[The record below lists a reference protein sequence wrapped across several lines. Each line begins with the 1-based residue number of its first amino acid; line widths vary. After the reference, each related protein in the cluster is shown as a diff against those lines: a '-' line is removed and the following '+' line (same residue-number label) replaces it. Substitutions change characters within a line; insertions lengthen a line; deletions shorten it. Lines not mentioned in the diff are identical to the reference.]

1 MPNLV
6 VYDTE
11 TTTNMSGPEKD
22 FNQVIQIASILY
34 DQDLN
39 KKDSFNFSCSPL
51 PWSLFSPGALLTNK
65 KIDAFD
71 NEITHYQLIKST
83 WEKWKS
89 WTDFSDSIFIS
100 YNGDMFD
107 EEVMRRQFFWNLI
120 DPYFTSRE
128 PRSRLDVLPKLFPL
142 AIFYKNDF
150 DLPYI
155 DKKVSF
161 KLENIAKSYGI
172 DTTDAHDAYADC
184 IFLYELI
191 KQIKKNVPNYFEEII
206 LTTNKIKKIE
216 HLTSNEIHFDCTRY
230 GNNNPVYVFSS
241 ANISNQLLVSFNLNF
256 DPIDYFDLSY
266 SELEHLINSKKTLPF
281 KKINVSRSNSLIS
294 LETLNK
300 DNVKI
305 ENLDLYRK
313 NRDIIKE
320 NKNFLDKVLDIF
332 NNKTYESK
340 PTDIPEQSLYSGG
353 FLTKKDIDI
362 FNKFHDE
369 SNLDEK
375 IKIINSLDDD
385 RYIQFAKRI
394 CAQEFPDTAPQD
406 YLIHC
411 RNLVV
416 TRFNEKGPWPDA
428 DKYLDD
434 ANKLLE
440 DISSDEDKKFVNA
453 SIDQI
458 NKNRIN

>member
-11 TTTNMSGPEKD
+11 TTTNMSGSEKD

-34 DQDLN
+34 DLDLN
-39 KKDSFNFSCSPL
+39 KKDSFNFSCAPL
-51 PWSLFSPGALLTNK
+51 PWSLFSPGALLTNR

-83 WEKWKS
+83 WETWKS

-100 YNGDMFD
+100 YKGDMFD
-107 EEVMRRQFFWNLI
+107 EEVMRRQFYWNLI

-128 PRSRLDVLPKLFPL
+128 PRSRLDLLPKLFPL
-142 AIFYKNDF
+142 AIFYKADF
-150 DLPYI
+150 NLPYI

-161 KLENIAKSYGI
+161 KLENIAKNYGI
-172 DTTDAHDAYADC
+172 DTSHAHDAYADC
-184 IFLYELI
+184 IFLFELI
-191 KQIKKNVPNYFEEII
+191 KNIKNNVPNYFDEII
-206 LTTNKIKKIE
+206 STTNKIKKIQ
-216 HLTSNEIHFDCTRY
+216 HLTSNGMHFDCTRY
-230 GNNNPVYVFSS
+230 GNYSPVYVFNSE
-241 ANISNQLLVSFNLNF
+241 NVSNQLLVSFNLSF
-256 DPIDYFDLSY
+256 DPNDYFDLTY
-266 SELEHLINSKKTLPF
+266 TELERMINSTKKTPF

-294 LETLNK
+294 LKTLNK
-300 DNVKI
+300 DNIKV
-305 ENLDLYRK
+305 ENLDLYKK
-313 NRDIIKE
+313 NSDKIKE

-332 NNKTYESK
+332 NNKVYESSS
-340 PTDIPEQSLYSGG
+340 TDIPEQCLYSRG
-353 FLTKKDIDI
+353 FLTNKDIDI
-362 FNKFHDE
+362 FNKFHNE
-369 SNLDEK
+369 SNLNEK
-375 IKIINSLDDD
+375 IKITNSFDDD

-411 RNLVV
+411 RNLVIE
-416 TRFNEKGPWPDA
+416 RFNQQGPWPDA
-428 DKYLDD
+428 EKYLND

-440 DISSDEDKKFVNA
+440 NTSSDEDKMLINA
-453 SIDQI
+453 SIVQI